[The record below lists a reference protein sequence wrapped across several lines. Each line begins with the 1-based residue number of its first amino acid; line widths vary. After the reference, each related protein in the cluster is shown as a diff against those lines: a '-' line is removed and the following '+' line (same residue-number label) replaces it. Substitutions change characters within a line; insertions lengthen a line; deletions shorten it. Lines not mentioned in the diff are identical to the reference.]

1 MIQRNYNGYSRTH
14 FDTLI
19 IWLAFQRGYLQ
30 TVSPTRD
37 KLRNTEKQARQGFV
51 SQCVENTNTLTM
63 LRYSHYLLSLNTDI
77 HRLLERVYIAVRLL
91 LLHVGI
97 VILPTVRR

>member
-1 MIQRNYNGYSRTH
+1 MIQRNYNGYSRNH
-14 FDTLI
+14 FDILI
-19 IWLAFQRGYLQ
+19 TWLAFQRGYLQ

-37 KLRNTEKQARQGFV
+37 KLRSIEKQARQGFV

-63 LRYSHYLLSLNTDI
+63 LRYSYLLLSMNAHI
-77 HRLLERVYIAVRLL
+77 HHWLEWVYIAVRLL

>member
-1 MIQRNYNGYSRTH
+1 MVTQELNL
-14 FDTLI
+14 TLI

-30 TVSPTRD
+30 TVHPTTD
-37 KLRNTEKQARQGFV
+37 KLRNTEKQGRQGFV
-51 SQCVENTNTLTM
+51 SQCVQNTNTLTM
-63 LRYSHYLLSLNTDI
+63 LRYSHLLLSMNAHI
-77 HRLLERVYIAVRLL
+77 HHWLEWVYIVVRLL